1 MGGSRRDHQEWRL
14 LRQIIVQLP
23 EAVVVAVREPESVIL
38 VNRQVSQL
46 LGWNVV
52 PPLSLR
58 RFVTANTRRTLDGRP
73 LSLEEIPLVRA
84 LRYGEVIRQ
93 REILLERSDGRS
105 VTCLVNA
112 APLFLN
118 RRKQFGA
125 IAVFQDITSR
135 ASEQRL
141 REELFTFVSHE
152 LRTPLTV
159 VEGIAQLLV
168 TNWEELSVEERAT
181 LLRDLLTSARSLR
194 DMLERMLQLAEL
206 QKAGTQQMRIS
217 TPVTELVSAVLREL
231 ADELA
236 PFRVEVQVPPD
247 LTVDTVPLHVVQALR
262 SVIHNAAKY
271 SPPGERIEIGAYR
284 EGAEV
289 RIQIRDYGPGV
300 EPELHSRLFQPFHRG
315 RSHGKPG
322 LGLGLYQAKL
332 LVEANGGRIWH
343 EAPGGRGAVFVLAFP
358 EQSSSTTDQSDA
370 PIPHHVG

>member
-1 MGGSRRDHQEWRL
+1 
-14 LRQIIVQLP
+14 
-23 EAVVVAVREPESVIL
+23 
-38 VNRQVSQL
+38 
-46 LGWNVV
+46 NVV

-58 RFVTANTRRTLDGRP
+58 RFVAANTRRTLDGRQ

-84 LRYGEVIRQ
+84 LRYGEVICQ

-118 RRKQFGA
+118 RGKQLGA

-135 ASEQRL
+135 ASELRL

-168 TNWEELSVEERAT
+168 TNWEELAVEERAT
-181 LLRDLLTSARSLR
+181 LLRDLLTAARSLR

-217 TPVTELVSAVLREL
+217 TPVIELVSAVLREL

-236 PFRVEVQVPPD
+236 PFQVVLQIPPD

-271 SPPGERIEIGAYR
+271 SPPGERIEIEAYR
-284 EGAEV
+284 EGTEV
-289 RIQIRDYGPGV
+289 RIQIRDYAPGV
-300 EPELHSRLFQPFHRG
+300 EPELQSHLFQPFQRG

-322 LGLGLYQAKL
+322 LGLGLYQAKI
-332 LVEANGGRIWH
+332 LVEASGGRIWY
-343 EAPGGRGAVFVLAFP
+343 EAPTGKGAVFVLAFP
-358 EQSSSTTDQSDA
+358 ERLSGTTDQSDA
-370 PIPHHVG
+370 PISHVIG